1 MSLVLYKLTTNV
13 VVIDDLGITLTGAI
27 GTTLDLT
34 SLRPNDVALSAT
46 GGNLQAAIDGT
57 SPFSVAELV
66 VVDPRGG
73 THTGNLDAT
82 DSLTALQAHNDAHI
96 GVQLADLGDLS
107 NVTGTPT
114 GDEVLQYNSGTGNYE
129 LVAPSVVAGDTVLG
143 DLGDVDDLAAHTA
156 DAPVIFM
163 GDGTNFDTVP
173 IIGGTNITGVA
184 VSGTSWTLNVDD
196 VFLKN
201 TGDTLDSGTLAIAEG
216 ASLVITADGGG
227 GGATLTI
234 GQDANA
240 TIETPSAGF
249 ANDNDLINKAYV
261 DAVAAGL
268 DWKESAVVGT
278 VGVLTG
284 VGLAYSPTGGTGGT
298 GNFTNVDT
306 TGIDGVTLVAGDRL
320 VVKNQADGKQ
330 NGIYVVVTAGAL
342 GTIERASD
350 HDTDT
355 LVNAGNAIFLEEGTQ
370 ADTGWVISTDDPI
383 TLNTTAIT
391 WTQFSGTGAGNNAFG
406 IMVGGDGGT
415 ATSDAPSDTVTYN
428 GTGINIQGTPGA
440 TASVAFVL
448 DVNDLT
454 LGAETLVLADLIG
467 VYDGTTT
474 LKYTFTDVVTDLQ
487 IPNAVGAG
495 TGFLVSNGAGA
506 YTTRTIGVSGAGNE
520 DGLAITGG
528 DGSANTVIG
537 LNILTNA
544 AAGEDVAAGDLFIG
558 YNLSGTAN
566 ETFTAQEMADGFFSL
581 AGGLTNAYASF
592 VGGDGG
598 TATAA
603 IGGDTITIN
612 GTGINVTT
620 TNAGAGLDS
629 VSLVLDIND
638 LTLGAETLVLA
649 DLIGVYDGTTTLKYT
664 FTDVVVDLEIPNAI
678 GTTAG
683 FVVSDGAGAYT
694 TRTITAS
701 VDEDEDGLVVTN
713 PAGGANLTVGLDIVG
728 MTDGAADLAATDEF
742 AIHDKSEGTAGAN
755 RKITGQNV
763 SDGVLAIAG
772 LSDLGVSTINGQE
785 VLTLVDATRVK
796 TLSISETAI
805 GFSENTI
812 GNNDWVDVGGAV
824 DALSGYTM
832 PMNGTVVRA
841 SFHTSDDNN
850 NSKGVDLYVD
860 GVATSPLLALT
871 ATNGENSVYDE
882 TLNIDVNQGQKI
894 RLRGDA
900 AGGSVQDS
908 IIMIWIKWRA

>member
-1 MSLVLYKLTTNV
+1 
-13 VVIDDLGITLTGAI
+13 
-27 GTTLDLT
+27 
-34 SLRPNDVALSAT
+34 
-46 GGNLQAAIDGT
+46 
-57 SPFSVAELV
+57 
-66 VVDPRGG
+66 
-73 THTGNLDAT
+73 
-82 DSLTALQAHNDAHI
+82 
-96 GVQLADLGDLS
+96 
-107 NVTGTPT
+107 
-114 GDEVLQYNSGTGNYE
+114 
-129 LVAPSVVAGDTVLG
+129 
-143 DLGDVDDLAAHTA
+143 
-156 DAPVIFM
+156 
-163 GDGTNFDTVP
+163 
-173 IIGGTNITGVA
+173 
-184 VSGTSWTLNVDD
+184 
-196 VFLKN
+196 
-201 TGDTLDSGTLAIAEG
+201 
-216 ASLVITADGGG
+216 
-227 GGATLTI
+227 
-234 GQDANA
+234 
-240 TIETPSAGF
+240 
-249 ANDNDLINKAYV
+249 
-261 DAVAAGL
+261 
-268 DWKESAVVGT
+268 
-278 VGVLTG
+278 
-284 VGLAYSPTGGTGGT
+284 
-298 GNFTNVDT
+298 
-306 TGIDGVTLVAGDRL
+306 
-320 VVKNQADGKQ
+320 
-330 NGIYVVVTAGAL
+330 
-342 GTIERASD
+342 
-350 HDTDT
+350 
-355 LVNAGNAIFLEEGTQ
+355 
-370 ADTGWVISTDDPI
+370 
-383 TLNTTAIT
+383 
-391 WTQFSGTGAGNNAFG
+391 
-406 IMVGGDGGT
+406 MVGGDGGT

-871 ATNGENSVYDE
+871 ATHV
-882 TLNIDVNQGQKI
+882 
-894 RLRGDA
+894 
-900 AGGSVQDS
+900 
-908 IIMIWIKWRA
+908 